1 MVMSKGDGA
10 DPDGRVDHSLSQRT
24 DDEAGVKTTIKN
36 TLTQKNTR
44 GKRNAKM
51 KRKQKYDRDMPR
63 RLYTYFASY
72 GDAKG
77 APSFSKF
84 AKNLGST
91 LAEIESWRKHSE
103 FDRAWKECNE
113 IRRDY
118 LIDAAL
124 GKQFDSS
131 LVKFL
136 LQFEFGMGEKKET
149 DDGELAVTLEIL
161 KDESNEA

>member
-1 MVMSKGDGA
+1 MK
-10 DPDGRVDHSLSQRT
+10 PQKT
-24 DDEAGVKTTIKN
+24 DDVASVKMRIRSTLPMKN
-36 TLTQKNTR
+36 TK

-51 KRKQKYDRDMPR
+51 KRRQKYDRDMPR
-63 RLYTYFASY
+63 RLYSYFASY
-72 GDAKG
+72 NDAKG

-84 AKNLGST
+84 ARSLGST

-103 FDRAWKECNE
+103 FDRAWRECNE

-118 LIDAAL
+118 LIDTAL
-124 GKQFDSS
+124 GKHFDSS

-149 DDGELAVTLEIL
+149 EDGELAVTLEIL
-161 KDESNEA
+161 KDSNDEA